1 VILNKL
7 QINGF
12 GKLKNKNIELH
23 PEMNVITGPNES
35 GKSTI
40 SEFIKAMFYG
50 INKNKAGKDFSD
62 VERLKPWDDVDFSG
76 KIDYEIDTKK
86 YSVIREFK
94 NNACKIYDD
103 ESNDITKEFNID
115 KSRGAQFATLHIG
128 VDEET
133 FENSAFVRQANI
145 RVEDSSQKSIVQK
158 LTNIIQS
165 GEEDVSYENLM
176 GKLDKTLIDEVGTLR
191 APTKPRFINNNE
203 ISELEERKNKLIH
216 NRERHSEITEK
227 ISTFQD
233 NQKEI
238 LKELDEFK
246 KAYNIKVE
254 ENTKSIIKKEYEIK
268 EKYNAILKDE
278 QNKIIDEDKQRKLEE
293 HNNLLKEQRKIR
305 NAKIAIWVV
314 SLVIIIIS
322 LIFHQ
327 YIGAV
332 VGIIL
337 GAFSLFIHSRNINQ
351 EVEKDI
357 NDKLNEVEKRIKE
370 LEENEQKTLGKQ
382 GDINNAEITNMKN
395 KIYSLEEKQK
405 ENFYSEQRLQVED
418 NTIIKDLDKLIE
430 TEEMLDVA
438 YDKKTKLDKKETAL
452 TLAIDIL
459 SEAYNELKKEVIPD
473 IEIRIKDCIKKT
485 TNGKYVD
492 VVYND
497 KQGLIVQNTKGELI
511 TIDKLSIGTIDQM
524 YLGFRLA
531 VLGKLGNVP
540 ILLDETFAYF
550 DNERLENILRTL
562 AEMSKENQI
571 IIFSC
576 SDREINML
584 NKLGARYN
592 HIKL

>member
-12 GKLKNKNIELH
+12 GKIKNKNIELH
-23 PEMNVITGPNES
+23 PEINVITGPNES

-62 VERLKPWDDVDFSG
+62 IERLKPWEDIDFSG
-76 KIDYEIDTKK
+76 KIEYEIDSKK

-94 NNACKIYDD
+94 NNACKIYDN

-176 GKLDKTLIDEVGTLR
+176 GKLDKTLSDEVGTLR

-337 GAFSLFIHSRNINQ
+337 GSFSLFIHSRNINQ
-351 EVEKDI
+351 EVEEDI
-357 NDKLNEVEKRIKE
+357 NDKLKEVEKRIKE
-370 LEENEQKTLGKQ
+370 LDENEQKTLGKQ

-459 SEAYNELKKEVIPD
+459 SEAYSELKKEVIPD

-531 VLGKLGNVP
+531 VLGKLGKVP

-550 DNERLENILRTL
+550 DNDRLENILRTL

-576 SDREINML
+576 SDREIEML
-584 NKLGARYN
+584 NKIGAKYN
-592 HIKL
+592 HITL

>member
-1 VILNKL
+1 
-7 QINGF
+7 
-12 GKLKNKNIELH
+12 
-23 PEMNVITGPNES
+23 
-35 GKSTI
+35 
-40 SEFIKAMFYG
+40 MFYG

-62 VERLKPWDDVDFSG
+62 IERLKPWEDIDFSG
-76 KIDYEIDTKK
+76 KIEYEIDSKR

-94 NNACKIYDD
+94 NNACKIYDN

-176 GKLDKTLIDEVGTLR
+176 GKLDKTLSDEVGTLR

-531 VLGKLGNVP
+531 VLGKLGKVP

-550 DNERLENILRTL
+550 DNDRLENILRTL

-576 SDREINML
+576 SDREIEML
-584 NKLGARYN
+584 NKIGAKYN
-592 HIKL
+592 HITL